1 MFVLCKILYCTASY
15 PESVVLLHVCAS
27 IRMTYGCFS
36 WYRKP
41 AEVCY
46 HHIYCIV
53 RHNIV
58 LYCTAIYQES
68 LILLYICAPTW
79 IYAYMCI
86 SMHLYVCIRVCA
98 MTYMLHEVRI
108 FFRTGNYMHIIWK
121 VPNVSISCIAASLF
135 SILFI
140 FLYLSHVF
148 LIVIIII
155 IIIIILFL
163 SCFCFPVWL

>member
-1 MFVLCKILYCTASY
+1 MCICVCVYVCIYIYIHARRYVCIYICVYMYVLMYSLMFVLCEILYCTASY

-27 IRMTYGCFS
+27 IRMPYGCSS

-58 LYCTAIYQES
+58 LYCTVIYQES

-79 IYAYMCI
+79 IYACMCI

-98 MTYMLHEVRI
+98 MTYMFHEVRI
-108 FFRTGNYMHIIWK
+108 FFRTGNSMHII
-121 VPNVSISCIAASLF
+121 
-135 SILFI
+135 
-140 FLYLSHVF
+140 
-148 LIVIIII
+148 
-155 IIIIILFL
+155 
-163 SCFCFPVWL
+163 